1 MISRR
6 TQPLDIGPELCDE
19 YARTH
24 DRQIVLRALESIDF
38 TDNTV
43 SRRKNAQ
50 KPGDTAKHFGFCVG
64 LTETRKGPMASA
76 AVSKRPNL
84 ARLLCSFA
92 GHELPGVT
100 FTSIQVNKDN
110 EMALHIDR
118 NDSGDDQHVIGLG
131 GYSGGSLWYDDGES
145 AIGTAVDV
153 REHWLHFSGHRPHG
167 VLPFTGRRYSVV
179 YFTRAGGF
187 HGGDIGAVP
196 SSPLC
201 QCLTQLGFPLPVT
214 VAPVMRSVKTSK
226 ALKTARVKLA
236 AFKHKNYQRPTWSR
250 DKKVQKQQDKR
261 RKAGTAA
268 RPSKDAYGKLV
279 SDLKRLVDNP
289 EVLAQFVRSL

>member
-167 VLPFTGRRYSVV
+167 VLPFTG
-179 YFTRAGGF
+179 
-187 HGGDIGAVP
+187 
-196 SSPLC
+196 